1 MSAIAASSR
10 RRRPWWRDAE
20 QDWTEEARY
29 FSIAFPLLVVY
40 AENFYTP
47 LKTLLESR
55 NLLVIWFLLEP
66 IEVRTDNGEDR
77 SIKSFAL
84 PRGSYFFFSPL
95 SLDGSHSARASLRD
109 EKVWSNSQ
117 RSWRRGRDEKIGAM
131 TFSGTGHH
139 VELNPD
145 YESQVHEEDLL
156 NACYALESQ
165 AN

>member
-66 IEVRTDNGEDR
+66 IEKINKQCHVLCKVQRRIKDGEEVEID
-77 SIKSFAL
+77 SLLAGMEGFKTFIENQESLTNPTEIKDVVKAPGAFVL
-84 PRGSYFFFSPL
+84 PIAIY
-95 SLDGSHSARASLRD
+95 
-109 EKVWSNSQ
+109 Q
-117 RSWRRGRDEKIGAM
+117 
-131 TFSGTGHH
+131 
-139 VELNPD
+139 
-145 YESQVHEEDLL
+145 
-156 NACYALESQ
+156 
-165 AN
+165 